1 MALYFFDL
9 INAGELASSDEEGT
23 ELSSMND
30 VQNEA
35 AYALAD
41 MLRDDVRATMGN
53 PTAIDLMIVVRD
65 AKGPVLEAKYS
76 FMVTRIQ

>member
-1 MALYFFDL
+1 MSLYFFDL
-9 INAGELASSDEEGT
+9 LNAGELFPDEEGT
-23 ELSSMND
+23 ELCSINE

-41 MLRDDVRATMGN
+41 MLRDEVRATNGN
-53 PTAIDLMIVVRD
+53 PLARDLTIVVRD

-76 FMVTRIQ
+76 FQIARLQ

>member
-9 INAGELASSDEEGT
+9 LNAGELAPDEEGT
-23 ELSSMND
+23 ELSSIDD

-41 MLRDDVRATMGN
+41 MLKDDVRATMGS
-53 PTAIDLMIVVRD
+53 PCARDLMIVVRD
-65 AKGPVLEAKYS
+65 THGPVLEAKYS
-76 FMVTRIQ
+76 FEVTRLQ

>member
-1 MALYFFDL
+1 MPRYFFDL
-9 INAGELASSDEEGT
+9 LNAGELAADEEGT
-23 ELSSMND
+23 ELSSMD
-30 VQNEA
+30 EVQNEA

-53 PTAIDLMIVVRD
+53 PTASDLMIVVRD

-76 FMVTRIQ
+76 FMVMRIQ